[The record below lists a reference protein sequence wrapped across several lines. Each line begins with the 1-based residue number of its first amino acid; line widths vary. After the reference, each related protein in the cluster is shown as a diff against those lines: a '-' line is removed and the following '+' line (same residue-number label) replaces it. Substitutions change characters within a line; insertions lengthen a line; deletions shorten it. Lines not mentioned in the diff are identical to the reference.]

1 MWGVDVIYLDMQKA
15 FEKVPYI
22 MLLTKLS
29 GCGIHGRLPD
39 WVKDFLSYRTQYV
52 NVGSKYSEEVAVMSG
67 IPKGSVLGPTL
78 FIYFIYDMPEIVN
91 CFIKISADDTKVYT
105 AVQSEEHCRL
115 MQNSIDQLVQWQ
127 LKFNNDKCKIS
138 HDGKTIQSLH
148 ILRMTGSFSVQR

>member
-1 MWGVDVIYLDMQKA
+1 
-15 FEKVPYI
+15 
-22 MLLTKLS
+22 MLQ
-29 GCGIHGRLPD
+29 
-39 WVKDFLSYRTQYV
+39 DFCW
-52 NVGSKYSEEVAVMSG
+52 
-67 IPKGSVLGPTL
+67 LGPTL

-105 AVQSEEHCRL
+105 AVQPEEHCRL

-138 HDGKTIQSLH
+138 HDGKTIQSLD